1 MWTKLS
7 QAENMSE
14 TEMNKI
20 DNELDTVA
28 EEMKEESM

>member
-20 DNELDTVA
+20 DNDLDTLGQ
-28 EEMKEESM
+28 EM